1 MTEHSGQQPTPADAI
16 RRALSEQHALIQSH
30 DSALRELS
38 NRQAETNRRLTE
50 LSNFLQGSV
59 QQAQPPA
66 PASPA
71 VPDPPIRPT
80 FSEIRLPVPE
90 RFTGDVHKCGGFILQ
105 CSIIFNSC
113 PQSFPHDNAKIAY
126 VLSLLSGRALAWA
139 EAKFSSP
146 TDFGCSYPDFIK
158 ELKQVFILLE
168 DDHQTQTKAEMKRN
182 IFNKGENQ
190 A

>member
-1 MTEHSGQQPTPADAI
+1 MTHWVE
-16 RRALSEQHALIQSH
+16 
-30 DSALRELS
+30 
-38 NRQAETNRRLTE
+38 
-50 LSNFLQGSV
+50 
-59 QQAQPPA
+59 
-66 PASPA
+66 ASPA

-158 ELKQVFILLE
+158 ELKQVFK
-168 DDHQTQTKAEMKRN
+168 DYTCPSCD
-182 IFNKGENQ
+182 FW
-190 A
+190 